1 MSDRSLRL
9 TVLGSATPFPRP
21 GNACSGYLVEG
32 GGVRLW
38 VDAGTGT
45 LAELQRH
52 VAVGDI
58 DAVWISHLHADHSAD
73 LLTYFYALLYAGLEP
88 DLPVRLIGP
97 VGIGD
102 RLARFLTGGSE
113 RSPVERAFGVEELCD
128 GHVARVGGLTLTSRA
143 VEHGPPAFALRVQ
156 DEDGRS
162 LVYSG
167 DCEPC
172 PSLVEL
178 ARDCDLFLCEADG
191 EGPGHHSA
199 AQAGGTA
206 AAAGVGRLVLTHV
219 GSTPPAPGG
228 GGRRAAERVAA
239 RAVDRALA
247 EAGLT
252 YAGEVAHADPGLRF
266 DVGAD
271 SPADPLPRTAPDVLF
286 VSPPGSATGS
296 PTRAPYEPGAE
307 SRSGSGSGFR
317 AEICPGGWS
326 DVR

>member
-32 GGVRLW
+32 GGVRVW

-52 VAVGDI
+52 TDLGDI

-73 LLTYFYALLYAGLEP
+73 LLTYFYALLYAGLAP
-88 DLPVRLIGP
+88 RPPVPLLGP
-97 VGIGD
+97 AGIAD
-102 RLARFLTGGSE
+102 RLAGFLTSGPE
-113 RSPVERAFGVEELCD
+113 RSPVERAFRVQELYD
-128 GHVARVGGLTLTSRA
+128 GHVARIGGLTLTSRV
-143 VEHGPPAFALRVQ
+143 VEHGPPAFALRVDDQ
-156 DEDGRS
+156 DGAS

-199 AQAGGTA
+199 AQAGRVA
-206 AAAGVGRLVLTHV
+206 AEAGVGRLLLTHV
-219 GSTPPAPGG
+219 GSRPHPNAPSPGG
-228 GGRRAAERVAA
+228 GGGRVGEQAAVM
-239 RAVDRALA
+239 RAVDRAVA
-247 EAGLT
+247 EAALT
-252 YAGEVAHADPGLRF
+252 FAGDITHADPGLRF
-266 DVGAD
+266 DVLPGA
-271 SPADPLPRTAPDVLF
+271 PAYALSGTAPDVLF
-286 VSPPGSATGS
+286 GSLPGSRTG
-296 PTRAPYEPGAE
+296 APAEP
-307 SRSGSGSGFR
+307 RSGSDSGFR